1 MPPLTPL
8 TITTSSGTTSVA
20 WYRQREW
27 QDPRAAR
34 ATGPTTGG
42 SITRL
47 AGDLLP
53 VPAPVAF
60 DVIVPPAAGDPNT
73 LDAAYSAAYDLLEQ
87 ARAATRVTW
96 HGGAVDVHPL
106 IRASMTPDGPAEIL
120 LTLEWI
126 PKGPNPG
133 PLLDGMTRAWTARTG
148 TSTSRE
154 VITNDHPAFTRPSAP
169 AQRVTYTGSANY
181 HRATID
187 LADAP
192 ATPDEIDVAA
202 ILRPNYTPGG
212 GSGIGVTLGNSTNA
226 ACLNVGSTTVT
237 LQDYNAYAVKA
248 TASPSYAVAA
258 GETWALR
265 MHAKRDGVNTYTV
278 QGRAWSARTHPS
290 GEPGAWLVTATG
302 WSLADLTRAGAGGA
316 IPSSQHVDVLAFR
329 VAFDGTPAWIERP

>member
-20 WYRQREW
+20 WYRQRGV

-53 VPAPVAF
+53 VPATIAF
-60 DVIVPPAAGDPNT
+60 DVIVPPDAGDPDT
-73 LDAAYSAAYDLLEQ
+73 LEAAYTAAYDLLET

-96 HGGAVDVHPL
+96 HGGAVNVHPL
-106 IRASMTPDGPAEIL
+106 VRASMTPDGPAEIL

-126 PKGPNPG
+126 PKSPNPG
-133 PLLDGMTRAWTARTG
+133 PLLDGLALTWTARTG
-148 TSTSRE
+148 TSTTRE
-154 VITNDHPAFTRPSAP
+154 TITNEHPAFTRPAAP
-169 AQRVTYTGSANY
+169 AQRVTYTGSASY

-187 LADAP
+187 LTDAP

-212 GSGIGVTLGNSTNA
+212 GSGIGITLGNSGNA
-226 ACLNVGSTTVT
+226 ACLNVGAANLT
-237 LQDYNAYAVKA
+237 LLDYNAYAVKA
-248 TASPSYAVAA
+248 TSTPNYAVAA

-265 MHAKRDGVNTYTV
+265 MHARRDSATTYTV

-290 GEPGAWLVTATG
+290 GEPSTWLVTTTG
-302 WSLADLTRAGAGGA
+302 WSLSDLTRAGAGGA
-316 IPSSQHVDVLAFR
+316 IPSGQHVDVLALR